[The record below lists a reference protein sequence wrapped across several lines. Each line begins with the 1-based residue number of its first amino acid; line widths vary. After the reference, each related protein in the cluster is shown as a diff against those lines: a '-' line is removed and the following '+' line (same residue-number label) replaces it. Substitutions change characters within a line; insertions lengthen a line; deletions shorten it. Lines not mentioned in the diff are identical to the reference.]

1 MKKEAEENYRLKNV
15 CKFFVPLDGLSVS
28 VLALLLLLL
37 VVPSV
42 PPRKSAK
49 SMARPFVCRD
59 FNEDIDVDEEEEEE
73 GGDAKVVDR
82 CFRADRSP

>member
-1 MKKEAEENYRLKNV
+1 MYV

-28 VLALLLLLL
+28 VLVLLLLLL
-37 VVPSV
+37 LVVVPSV

-49 SMARPFVCRD
+49 SIARPFVCRD
-59 FNEDIDVDEEEEEE
+59 FNEDIDEEDEEEE
-73 GGDAKVVDR
+73 GGDANVVER

>member
-1 MKKEAEENYRLKNV
+1 
-15 CKFFVPLDGLSVS
+15 
-28 VLALLLLLL
+28 VLALLLLLLLL

-59 FNEDIDVDEEEEEE
+59 FNEDIDVEEDEEED
-73 GGDAKVVDR
+73 GGDAKVVER

>member
-1 MKKEAEENYRLKNV
+1 MYV
-15 CKFFVPLDGLSVS
+15 CKFVVPLDGRSVS
-28 VLALLLLLL
+28 VLALLLLLLL

-59 FNEDIDVDEEEEEE
+59 FSENIDVEEEEEE
-73 GGDAKVVDR
+73 GGDANVVER

>member
-1 MKKEAEENYRLKNV
+1 MYV

-28 VLALLLLLL
+28 VLVPLLLLLL
-37 VVPSV
+37 VVPIV

-59 FNEDIDVDEEEEEE
+59 FNEDIDVEEEEE
-73 GGDAKVVDR
+73 GGDAKVVER